1 MYICIH
7 SENNLSFYELS
18 QKKSPVPIAY
28 WFTIVT
34 GRELFSLIHSTQ
46 NVYLF
51 NEYTYVEQHVKL
63 KCQIPHRLCKNIYVV
78 KYINILSLKP

>member
-7 SENNLSFYELS
+7 SENNLSFYVS

-34 GRELFSLIHSTQ
+34 GRELFSLILHRMCIFLM
-46 NVYLF
+46 N
-51 NEYTYVEQHVKL
+51 
-63 KCQIPHRLCKNIYVV
+63 IPMRSNM
-78 KYINILSLKP
+78 

>member
-7 SENNLSFYELS
+7 SENNLSFYVLS

-34 GRELFSLIHSTQ
+34 GRELFSLIVHRMCIFLR
-46 NVYLF
+46 N
-51 NEYTYVEQHVKL
+51 
-63 KCQIPHRLCKNIYVV
+63 IPMRSNM
-78 KYINILSLKP
+78 